1 MRGITQSSTRIT
13 ARLIP
18 GRTHWFDKPPAE
30 CCVLAAALA
39 DDLDAM
45 VGAPTKSSFNGKAF
59 SSRSMVLRSGRSRAL
74 LTCALHPHRQDLRQ
88 TLASSQEAQK
98 PDAKSWITGDLKRR
112 RHAHRRSN
120 ASTAC
125 SDRENRSWNRWARPL
140 FRTSTRQA
148 RALNRDKFRSRRS
161 DWAAI
166 IRGLRKD
173 IHPFSQFR
181 GCEEI

>member
-1 MRGITQSSTRIT
+1 V
-13 ARLIP
+13 ARLIS
-18 GRTHWFDKPPAE
+18 GREHWFDKPLAE
-30 CCVLAAALA
+30 CCVLAAASA

-45 VGAPTKSSFNGKAF
+45 IGAPTKVSFNGKAF

-74 LTCALHPHRQDLRQ
+74 LTCTLPPHRQDLR
-88 TLASSQEAQK
+88 LPLVSSQEAQE
-98 PDAKSWITGDLKRR
+98 PDAKSWITGDLNRC

-120 ASTAC
+120 AVADC
-125 SDRENRSWNRWARPL
+125 SDPENRSWNRWARPL

-148 RALNRDKFRSRRS
+148 RALNRDKFSSRRS